1 MQAERRLLRAS
12 FCRGGLGPVPMT
24 HSPGCHIPLA
34 GRSRILEL
42 ACSVDG
48 KSLTSSLS
56 TPQPRDPGSKPQ
68 TQPHF
73 PVLGLSAGAALAEGS
88 RPVAGT

>member
-24 HSPGCHIPLA
+24 HCHIPLA